1 MVTRVGV
8 RMAKKKKQAALLD
21 EKNITENN
29 ILYQI
34 NEYELM
40 EENEQYVLFLRPS
53 TDADH
58 YFTKG
63 VTFGKVGVKNE
74 DKEADSLKNIHKEAR
89 AKFNK

>member
-1 MVTRVGV
+1 M
-8 RMAKKKKQAALLD
+8 D
-21 EKNITENN
+21 
-29 ILYQI
+29 
-34 NEYELM
+34 
-40 EENEQYVLFLRPS
+40 ENEQYVLFLRPL
-53 TDADH
+53 TDTDH